1 MNPSVLGPGWAS
13 CRHGKA
19 EPQTPNTGAYIH
31 NYQYGFLILLAIMV
45 NYDPKVLLIAE
56 APISVVLHI
65 PERWQVSLSLP
76 KLILCK
82 VFRTMH
88 VLPKTCTVC
97 KTAMKEVTVIINN
110 PCLERPKLR
119 LREIRLRQLS

>member
-1 MNPSVLGPGWAS
+1 
-13 CRHGKA
+13 
-19 EPQTPNTGAYIH
+19 
-31 NYQYGFLILLAIMV
+31 MV

-110 PCLERPKLR
+110 PCLGKTKAQAQRDTSPTTLLKQT
-119 LREIRLRQLS
+119 RQNS